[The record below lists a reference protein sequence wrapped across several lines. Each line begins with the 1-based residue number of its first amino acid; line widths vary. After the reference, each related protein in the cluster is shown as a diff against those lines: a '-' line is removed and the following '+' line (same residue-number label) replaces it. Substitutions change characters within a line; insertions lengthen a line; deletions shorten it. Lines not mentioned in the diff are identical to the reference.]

1 MIEETSARFYIDSSR
16 IAKTLMAEAARI
28 MDRLGKE
35 SQANKAKLDA
45 L

>member
-1 MIEETSARFYIDSSR
+1 
-16 IAKTLMAEAARI
+16 MAEAARV
-28 MDRLGKE
+28 MDKLGKE